1 MGPAAITFLTPEVTP
16 TRAISAAS
24 IQQYVRPPLSHCAP
38 PSPAA
43 AAAAAAVAAA
53 AAAAAVVAAAA
64 AAVGPAL
71 TSSAGGAAAAAHS
84 MCIVCLTCVKMCSTG
99 CSSA

>member
-1 MGPAAITFLTPEVTP
+1 MEPAAITFLTPEVTP

-53 AAAAAVVAAAA
+53 AAAAVAAAA

-71 TSSAGGAAAAAHS
+71 TSSAGGAAAAYS